1 MRKFYARFPQYT
13 AAVRRWLLMAT
24 VLGTVG
30 CAAAPGTGLVFLS
43 RDGCANTAILRAN
56 LDEALTSLGKSTD
69 AYRFIDLA
77 TLPADDV
84 RTGYG
89 TPTILFDDRDIFGL
103 PAPTP
108 PLPTPT

>member
-1 MRKFYARFPQYT
+1 
-13 AAVRRWLLMAT
+13 MAI
-24 VLGTVG
+24 VLGAAG
-30 CAAAPGTGLVFLS
+30 CAAAPGAGLVFLS
-43 RDGCANTAILRAN
+43 REGCANTGILRAN
-56 LDEALTSLGKSTD
+56 LDDALSSLGMPENS
-69 AYRFIDLA
+69 YQFIDLA

-89 TPTILFDDRDIFGL
+89 TPTILFDDRDIFGV